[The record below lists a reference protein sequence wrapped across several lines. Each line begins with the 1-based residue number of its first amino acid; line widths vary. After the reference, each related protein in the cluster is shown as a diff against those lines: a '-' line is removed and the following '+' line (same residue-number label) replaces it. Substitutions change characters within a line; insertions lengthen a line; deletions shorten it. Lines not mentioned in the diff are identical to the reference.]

1 MEEIKKIIKEIFYFI
16 DSDIRVEFLIEED
29 KILFIDIKMKEP
41 QVLIGEKGQTLIE
54 IEKILKIVARK
65 KTEKPIFL
73 NLDINGYKRR
83 KADYLKDI
91 AQEAADEVFITGV
104 EKKFPP
110 MSAFERRIIHTTL
123 SERKNIITESSGEG
137 EERRVVVRK
146 ESF

>member
-16 DSDIRVEFLIEED
+16 DSYIRVEFLIEED
-29 KILFIDIKMKEP
+29 KILFIDVKMKEP